1 MKIPIIKI
9 GNSRGIVLS
18 KTMMER
24 YGFKEEIEVQMKP
37 DSLELKP
44 LTSPRQGWDTA
55 FQQMFEQSD
64 DVLLDNDILDD
75 DIIEEWK

>member
-24 YGFKEEIEVQMKP
+24 YGFKEEIEVQMKR

-44 LTSPRQGWDTA
+44 LSSPRQGWDTA
-55 FQQMFEQSD
+55 FQQMHELSD
-64 DVLLDNDILDD
+64 DMLPDNDILDD
-75 DIIEEWK
+75 DTLEEWK